1 VRILQGFKIY
11 KTLIYSLPNFNQTL
25 PLFSKIPP
33 NTNLS
38 KSKFLVPLPLS
49 CSFILN
55 KILKFI
61 AMKKLITTFLLLSI
75 LTTNAQIFTQSQTDG
90 SITITPKGV
99 KGSATNATHFTNV
112 VLGNSTLTN
121 ITTGEYNVALGN
133 QVLPENTTGHRN
145 TAVGSVAMFK
155 NTTGNGNVAIGTLA
169 MMSNTEG
176 IGNTAIGVNSLLNNK
191 TANVNTAVG
200 VSALEFNEGVANTAV
215 GAGALKNNWTGS
227 SNTAIG
233 YYAGNYGN
241 DEYFYHNTY
250 VGAYA
255 DADLTAGNKF
265 YNSTA
270 LGYGAKI
277 NASDKVRIG
286 NTNVS
291 VIEGQVA
298 WSNPSDRRLKENIVY
313 TSRLGLD
320 FINRLQTVSYNY
332 IDDKNKTRYD
342 GFIAQDVEEVMKS
355 FGVPFSGLKKS
366 GTGMFSLAY
375 SDFVMPLVNAVKELK
390 TQNETLQAIL
400 TTLKAEVDSL
410 KVKMEKAENP

>member
-1 VRILQGFKIY
+1 
-11 KTLIYSLPNFNQTL
+11 
-25 PLFSKIPP
+25 
-33 NTNLS
+33 
-38 KSKFLVPLPLS
+38 
-49 CSFILN
+49 
-55 KILKFI
+55 
-61 AMKKLITTFLLLSI
+61 MKKLIIISLLFNFF
-75 LTTNAQIFTQSQTDG
+75 TANAQIFTQSQVDG

-99 KGSATNATHFTNV
+99 KGNTTNATHFTNV

-121 ITTGEYNVALGN
+121 LTTGEYNVAVGN
-133 QVLPENTTGHRN
+133 QDLPENTTGHRN

-176 IGNTAIGVNSLLNNK
+176 IGNTAIGANSLLRNK
-191 TANVNTAVG
+191 IANVNTAVG

-215 GAGALKNNWTGS
+215 GAGALKNNWTGNL
-227 SNTAIG
+227 NTAIG
-233 YYAGNYGN
+233 YYAGNYGF
-241 DEYFYHNTY
+241 DEIYEQNTY

-255 DADLTAGNKF
+255 DADLSAGNKF

-270 LGYGAKI
+270 LGYAAKI

-298 WSNPSDRRLKENIVY
+298 WSNPSDRRLKENILY
-313 TSRLGLD
+313 TNRLGFD

-342 GFIAQDVEEVMKS
+342 GFIAQDVEEIMKD

-390 TQNETLQAIL
+390 TQNEIL
-400 TTLKAEVDSL
+400 LEALKSL
-410 KVKMEKAENP
+410 KEEVASIKKENVAKESDSK